1 MLASSVGLRGW
12 AAALAGA
19 VLSLVA
25 AAPASAFPI
34 APSLRPVSLGADPGY
49 STIAETWNGTAAC
62 LDARETSL
70 GMQLAPHLDA
80 GGVDAQV
87 AGFDLKDQSPEAV
100 TAFRALTRQLER
112 DIARGRA
119 APVAS
124 PCQDVV
130 CAMSALVGP
139 DLGPRMLL
147 LALRYGYMTS
157 DLGARADRR
166 WTAAELDVVLAAAA
180 DLPRDWFAPD
190 GGGYRILLHR
200 NTEAVIR
207 LGAMAPVSG
216 DLVALAGE
224 GYPGVLVADGWDR
237 INMRERRVVVA
248 HELAHEL
255 SRKAPKRWRGAWWRA
270 AKADRALG
278 RARGAASAVSVYAD
292 TDLGEDFAESV
303 AAYRYMPQLLQA
315 RAPNRYAFLRDT
327 VFQGAEYGDQ
337 AGCRPS
343 LEPRMTVAGLA
354 PDIADR

>member
-1 MLASSVGLRGW
+1 MSAGSVRLTGW

-19 VLSLVA
+19 ALAFTL
-25 AAPASAFPI
+25 AAPAAAFPL
-34 APSLRPVSLGADPGY
+34 APMMRPASLGADPGY
-49 STIAETWNGTAAC
+49 STIAETWDGRAAC
-62 LDARETSL
+62 LDTRETSL
-70 GMQLAPHLDA
+70 GLQLAPHLA
-80 GGVDAQV
+80 EGGVDAEV
-87 AGFDLKDQSPEAV
+87 AGFDLKDQPAEAV
-100 TAFRALTRQLER
+100 AAFRALTRQLDR

-119 APVAS
+119 PAPAS
-124 PCQDVV
+124 SCQDVV

-147 LALRYGYMTS
+147 LAMRYGYMTS

-180 DLPRDWFAPD
+180 DLPQDWFSPE
-190 GGGYRILLHR
+190 GGAYRILLHR
-200 NTEAVIR
+200 NTEAVVR
-207 LGAMAPVSG
+207 MGAMAPASG
-216 DLVALAGE
+216 YLVALAGE

-237 INMRERRVVVA
+237 IDLLQRRVVMV

-255 SRKAPKRWRGAWWRA
+255 SRKAPKRWRSAWWRA

-278 RARGAASAVSVYAD
+278 RASGAASAVSVYAD

-303 AAYRYMPQLLQA
+303 AAYRYMPELLAA

-327 VFQGAEYGDQ
+327 VFLGAEYADE

-343 LEPRMTVAGLA
+343 LEPRMTIASQA
-354 PDIADR
+354 PRVSGR